1 MLSDR
6 LTVKI
11 DLRWKLK
18 GKHLLMVLLAMSNG
32 QVWDQASEKVS
43 IDIRLSP

>member
-11 DLRWKLK
+11 DLRWTLK
-18 GKHLLMVLLAMSNG
+18 EKHLLMVLQATSNG